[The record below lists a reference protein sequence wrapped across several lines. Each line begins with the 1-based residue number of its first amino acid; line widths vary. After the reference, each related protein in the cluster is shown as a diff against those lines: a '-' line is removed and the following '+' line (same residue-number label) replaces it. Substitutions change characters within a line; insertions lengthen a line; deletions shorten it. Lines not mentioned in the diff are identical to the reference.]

1 MKRLLILLFA
11 ASSLTAVGQVPDYVP
26 TDGLTGW
33 YALDNSAIDNGP
45 LQNHGTIHGASGVVD
60 RHGNA
65 NGALRFDVDAWS
77 WGSGGHW
84 VYIPFQESMNTPQV
98 SVACWVRRNSGG
110 LSWNGQ
116 SQVIAHRFQ
125 YGYNNPNGETWV
137 LGMGNTVSPNGCVA
151 YGGVIQQ
158 SPSPAISLV
167 TETPG
172 ETSLQTWFHMVMTW
186 DGEQLLMYENGEI
199 VATASDPTM
208 VMNQVGNSGIS
219 LGMSVQ
225 ANGHWGP
232 LDGDLDEFGTWSR
245 ALTSME
251 VIALFNE
258 SEPVLGCTDP
268 SSCNFDENATAD
280 NGTCIPSG
288 CMDAEACNYAAEAG
302 CDDGSC
308 DYTCCPG
315 PGCCSVGHYWDWEV
329 GKCFD
334 INPGDINLDGCV
346 QLNDLLDLL
355 SAYGD
360 CGAEETP
367 WQCGDPLEYQGY
379 NYETVQIGDQCW
391 FAENLRAEN
400 YRNGESIVYSGAA
413 SDWET
418 NGYTGL
424 GSRAAYNDDA
434 LLGALWGYIY
444 NGFAVNDERALCP
457 TGWIVPKNADWLELG
472 EFLGG
477 MSVAGHKMKNS
488 PNDEFGW
495 NGDNSSGFGGYA
507 TGDRHWPDGSFNHAL
522 DGSVGD
528 NEQVIGLYWSGA
540 PGSIPAQNYYA
551 LYEMDDELTQ
561 SSSNGPP
568 LGFGAAVR
576 CIKDAE

>member
-11 ASSLTAVGQVPDYVP
+11 ASSLIAVGQVPDYVP

-84 VYIPFQESMNTPQV
+84 VYIPFHESMNTPQV

-167 TETPG
+167 TETPE

-232 LDGDLDEFGTWSR
+232 LDGDLDEFGTWNR

-268 SSCNFDENATAD
+268 SSCNFDEDATAD
-280 NGTCIPSG
+280 NGTCISSG

-355 SAYGD
+355 SAYGG
-360 CGAEETP
+360 CEAEASP
-367 WQCGDPLEYQGY
+367 WICGDPLEYQGY
-379 NYETVQIGDQCW
+379 EYATVQIGEQCW
-391 FAENLRAEN
+391 FAENARYLPFVSPSDLGWEDDGGAHAYVAGYEGTSVEEAKTHSEYEEYGTLYN
-400 YRNGESIVYSGAA
+400 FVSVQESLMCPQGWHVPSLSEWDVLKGSIGISSAYKLKSAPPVWDG
-413 SDWET
+413 T
-418 NGYTGL
+418 N
-424 GSRAAYNDDA
+424 
-434 LLGALWGYIY
+434 
-444 NGFAVNDERALCP
+444 
-457 TGWIVPKNADWLELG
+457 ELG
-472 EFLGG
+472 FNAIRVPVRT
-477 MSVAGHKMKNS
+477 S
-488 PNDEFGW
+488 
-495 NGDNSSGFGGYA
+495 NGSFTDYSKADFWTSTSIEESDNAWGQELN
-507 TGDRHWPDGSFNHAL
+507 TGDDTFTDDPNGKGSGNP
-522 DGSVGD
+522 
-528 NEQVIGLYWSGA
+528 I
-540 PGSIPAQNYYA
+540 
-551 LYEMDDELTQ
+551 
-561 SSSNGPP
+561 
-568 LGFGAAVR
+568 R
-576 CIKDAE
+576 CIKDTE

>member
-33 YALDNSAIDNGP
+33 YALDNNAIDNGP

-167 TETPG
+167 TETPE

-268 SSCNFDENATAD
+268 SSCNFDEDATAD

-288 CMDAEACNYAAEAG
+288 CMDAEACNYVAEAG

-355 SAYGD
+355 SAFGD

-367 WQCGDPLEYQGY
+367 WQCGDPLDYQGY
-379 NYETVQIGDQCW
+379 DYETVQIGEQCW
-391 FAENLRAEN
+391 FSENLRAES
-400 YRNGESIVYSGAA
+400 YRNGDLMLSNLTDAEWSIATQGANAVYDNDPSYLLSFGRLYNAA
-413 SDWET
+413 AVLD
-418 NGYTGL
+418 
-424 GSRAAYNDDA
+424 SRD
-434 LLGALWGYIY
+434 
-444 NGFAVNDERALCP
+444 LCP
-457 TGWIVPKNADWLELG
+457 SNWHVPSDNDWTTLELILGMEEVETSDTGWRGENEGLLLKSETGWYENGNGIDAMGFEAKAAGIRYHHGAYAYVSKNATIW
-472 EFLGG
+472 
-477 MSVAGHKMKNS
+477 
-488 PNDEFGW
+488 
-495 NGDNSSGFGGYA
+495 
-507 TGDRHWPDGSFNHAL
+507 
-522 DGSVGD
+522 
-528 NEQVIGLYWSGA
+528 
-540 PGSIPAQNYYA
+540 
-551 LYEMDDELTQ
+551 
-561 SSSNGPP
+561 SSSVDQSGILWYRHLHYTESGIQRSTYNNQV
-568 LGFGAAVR
+568 GFSVR
-576 CIKDAE
+576 CIQNAD

>member
-1 MKRLLILLFA
+1 MKRLFILLIA

-33 YALDNSAIDNGP
+33 YALDNSAIDIGP

-251 VIALFNE
+251 VITLFNE

-268 SSCNFDENATAD
+268 SSCNFDEDATAD

-288 CMDAEACNYAAEAG
+288 CMDAEACNYVAEAG

-355 SAYGD
+355 SAYGN
-360 CGAEETP
+360 CGAEESA

-379 NYETVQIGDQCW
+379 DYETVQIGEQCW
-391 FAENLRAEN
+391 FAENLKVVTFD
-400 YRNGESIVYSGAA
+400 NGEAIPFMGEIGAGVSA
-413 SDWET
+413 M
-418 NGYTGL
+418 
-424 GSRAAYNDDA
+424 AY
-434 LLGALWGYIY
+434 
-444 NGFAVNDERALCP
+444 
-457 TGWIVPKNADWLELG
+457 
-472 EFLGG
+472 
-477 MSVAGHKMKNS
+477 
-488 PNDEFGW
+488 
-495 NGDNSSGFGGYA
+495 
-507 TGDRHWPDGSFNHAL
+507 PDGS
-522 DGSVGD
+522 
-528 NEQVIGLYWSGA
+528 E
-540 PGSIPAQNYYA
+540 A
-551 LYEMDDELTQ
+551 LYEQYGGLYNWFATDDERGLCPNTWRVSTDEDWVILENQ
-561 SSSNGPP
+561 LSGLNLDGGALKRAGFSSEGTSSWNEPNEGATNVLGFNAEAAGQRNFDLAFERFGERGWYWAYSIYPKMARELRHDSSS
-568 LGFGAAVR
+568 LWTLSTDQHDCLSVR
-576 CIKDAE
+576 CIKDTE

>member
-1 MKRLLILLFA
+1 MKRLLILLLA
-11 ASSLTAVGQVPDYVP
+11 ASCLTAVGQVPDYVP
-26 TDGLTGW
+26 ADGLTGW

-167 TETPG
+167 TETAE

-258 SEPVLGCTDP
+258 SEPVLGCTDS
-268 SSCNFDENATAD
+268 SSCNFDEDATAD

-288 CMDAEACNYAAEAG
+288 CMDAEACNFVAEAG

-315 PGCCSVGHYWDWEV
+315 PGCCGDGTAWNWQTSECDI
-329 GKCFD
+329 
-334 INPGDINLDGCV
+334 INPADINLDGCV

-360 CGAEETP
+360 CGVEETP

-379 NYETVQIGDQCW
+379 DYETVQIGEQCW
-391 FAENLRAEN
+391 FAENLRAES
-400 YRNGESIVYSGAA
+400 YRNGDMMLSSLTDAEWSIATQGANAVYENDPSYLLSFGMLYNAA
-413 SDWET
+413 
-418 NGYTGL
+418 
-424 GSRAAYNDDA
+424 
-434 LLGALWGYIY
+434 
-444 NGFAVNDERALCP
+444 AVMDPRNLCP
-457 TGWIVPKNADWLELG
+457 SNWHVPSDNDWTTLELILGMEEVETSNTGWRGENEGLLLKSETGWYGNGNGIDAMGFEAKAAGIRYHHGAYAYVSKNATIW
-472 EFLGG
+472 
-477 MSVAGHKMKNS
+477 
-488 PNDEFGW
+488 
-495 NGDNSSGFGGYA
+495 
-507 TGDRHWPDGSFNHAL
+507 
-522 DGSVGD
+522 
-528 NEQVIGLYWSGA
+528 
-540 PGSIPAQNYYA
+540 
-551 LYEMDDELTQ
+551 
-561 SSSNGPP
+561 SSSVDQSGILWYRHLHYTESGIQRSTYNNQV
-568 LGFGAAVR
+568 GFSVR
-576 CIKDAE
+576 CIKDTE